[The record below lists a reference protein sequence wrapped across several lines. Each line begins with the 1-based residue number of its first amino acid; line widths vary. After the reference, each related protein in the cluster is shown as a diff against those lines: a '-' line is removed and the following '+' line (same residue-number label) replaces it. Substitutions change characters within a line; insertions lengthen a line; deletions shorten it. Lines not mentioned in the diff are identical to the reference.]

1 MRTWELQKLK
11 QAKNQYFTRCGLE
24 DDGRRTR
31 ELALMRGAFTCAFRS
46 AGTLMEL
53 GKILTRDHSSIVHSV
68 KVHESRLMYR
78 DYRHFYKVACQVRDE
93 LDIDVM
99 EKVDLKSYENEIT
112 RLNDMV
118 SELVKYKELY
128 LTLKKTFDEFSS

>member
-1 MRTWELQKLK
+1 
-11 QAKNQYFTRCGLE
+11 
-24 DDGRRTR
+24 
-31 ELALMRGAFTCAFRS
+31 
-46 AGTLMEL
+46 
-53 GKILTRDHSSIVHSV
+53 
-68 KVHESRLMYR
+68 
-78 DYRHFYKVACQVRDE
+78 VRDE